1 MRCRILLFLNDTQA
15 ISDMLYYL
23 IYCSTACEL
32 MTPEALKFLLQQ
44 ARSRNREMVI
54 TGMLVYVEGTSGKH
68 TEARFMQV
76 LEGSRFVVESVFD
89 KIRRDSRHRDVVVL
103 KRAAISKRNFRTWDM
118 GFEQINLEKY
128 PEMKP
133 FFELNDPSVSDEFLA
148 SDASLEFLKS
158 FYEERQEG
166 L

>member
-1 MRCRILLFLNDTQA
+1 
-15 ISDMLYYL
+15 MLYYL

-32 MTPEALKFLLQQ
+32 MTPDALRFLLQQ
-44 ARSRNREMVI
+44 ARSRNRELVI
-54 TGMLVYVEGTSGKH
+54 TGMLVYVEGTSVGD
-68 TEARFMQV
+68 TQARFMQV

-118 GFEQINLEKY
+118 GFEQIDLEKY
-128 PEMKP
+128 PEMKA
-133 FFELNDPSVSDEFLA
+133 FFALNDPSVSDEFLA
-148 SDASLEFLKS
+148 SDAPLEFLRS
-158 FYEERQEG
+158 FYEEWQEG